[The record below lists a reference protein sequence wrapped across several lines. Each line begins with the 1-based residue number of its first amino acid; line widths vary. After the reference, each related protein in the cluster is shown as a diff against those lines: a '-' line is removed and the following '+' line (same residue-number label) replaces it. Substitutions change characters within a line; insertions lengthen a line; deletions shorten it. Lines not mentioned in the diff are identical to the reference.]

1 MGWLSKNFDIQGEVI
16 FQARDY
22 TCKYVECLKNH
33 YDAGDR
39 NFLRRHHVWH
49 PVHNSLFIHGIWDYL
64 PFLILFILFITVEF
78 RGKRDLQL

>member
-1 MGWLSKNFDIQGEVI
+1 MNNAFVKVVGWLSKNFDIQGEVI

-39 NFLRRHHVWH
+39 NFLRRHH
-49 PVHNSLFIHGIWDYL
+49 S
-64 PFLILFILFITVEF
+64 
-78 RGKRDLQL
+78 